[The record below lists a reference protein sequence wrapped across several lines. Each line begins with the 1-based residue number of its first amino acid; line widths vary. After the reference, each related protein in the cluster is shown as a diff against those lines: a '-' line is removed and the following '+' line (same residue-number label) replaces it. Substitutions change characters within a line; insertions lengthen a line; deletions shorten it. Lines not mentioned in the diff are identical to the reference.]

1 MGFLKKIT
9 RPIRKIVKKIVPRE
23 LQPLLPVA
31 AAFLPI
37 APGIGGLFSGIKNPL
52 LQAALKRGTQSALAQ
67 SVTGEGDVDPFTTAM
82 AGLSAG
88 LSEVGS
94 AGLPEGLKTT
104 QSKLTGEGVSG
115 LRASRVMESRN
126 ILQQAGDIGKSG
138 IMKVADVAKEAGPFK
153 TAAATS
159 GIIATKE
166 AYDAAQEALD
176 EYNRGLTEQGVT
188 DDSERIKLIRQYMSS
203 AGFDESQIESA
214 LGRYGYLAAGGRVGF
229 QQGGTTS
236 GLATIEDYRKAL
248 ENVGAGTQSQ
258 KMQSLGEYSRSMAT
272 RDFRQAAKGG
282 GLESF
287 LTGQLGSEITPYI
300 SMMQSPM
307 SGTSNFGRE
316 LVLNALTSSYM
327 KPYAAPTDSAYDQMR
342 FAAPGQSGSF
352 VAMPGGQF
360 GDGMGIVIDGKQY
373 ATEQEAIN
381 DVGLERYNMFY
392 ADGGRVGLETGGTPE
407 DNKKTFADYEKEE
420 RIKEFT
426 NLVDKLM
433 TDEGIQDK
441 GYAIRL
447 ASDLINMKNKDI
459 DSDRLKFLNERSTL
473 FALPTDKRP
482 EPEYY
487 DALDALEKRVDF
499 QLGGR
504 VGLEFGG
511 MPEAVEKVEE
521 EPQEFMIDK
530 LKVTVQPGQSEQMA
544 IMNAMMNDVEGV
556 MPEDRKQEFYRLY
569 LPQLRQSGEISETQ
583 YEGLMNEL
591 FGEEMQN
598 GGIMNLKGKEMDLR
612 GGGFVPIGAKERA
625 DDVPA
630 RLSKNEFVFTADA
643 VRSAGG
649 GSVQKGA
656 EKMYNTMKMLE
667 GKIA

>member
-1 MGFLKKIT
+1 M
-9 RPIRKIVKKIVPRE
+9 
-23 LQPLLPVA
+23 A
-31 AAFLPI
+31 A
-37 APGIGGLFSGIKNPL
+37 
-52 LQAALKRGTQSALAQ
+52 R
-67 SVTGEGDVDPFTTAM
+67 D
-82 AGLSAG
+82 LS
-88 LSEVGS
+88 
-94 AGLPEGLKTT
+94 
-104 QSKLTGEGVSG
+104 
-115 LRASRVMESRN
+115 
-126 ILQQAGDIGKSG
+126 
-138 IMKVADVAKEAGPFK
+138 
-153 TAAATS
+153 
-159 GIIATKE
+159 
-166 AYDAAQEALD
+166 
-176 EYNRGLTEQGVT
+176 
-188 DDSERIKLIRQYMSS
+188 
-203 AGFDESQIESA
+203 
-214 LGRYGYLAAGGRVGF
+214 
-229 QQGGTTS
+229 
-236 GLATIEDYRKAL
+236 
-248 ENVGAGTQSQ
+248 
-258 KMQSLGEYSRSMAT
+258 
-272 RDFRQAAKGG
+272 QAAKGG

-287 LTGQLGSEITPYI
+287 LTGQLGSGITPYI

-307 SGTSNFGRE
+307 TGTSNFGRE
-316 LVLNALTSSYM
+316 LVLDALTKSYM
-327 KPYAAPTDSAYDQMR
+327 KPYSMSTGSAYDQMR
-342 FAAPGQSGSF
+342 FAQPGQSGSF

-360 GDGMGIVIDGKQY
+360 GDGMGIVIDGKRY

-392 ADGGRVGLETGGTPE
+392 AD
-407 DNKKTFADYEKEE
+407 
-420 RIKEFT
+420 
-426 NLVDKLM
+426 
-433 TDEGIQDK
+433 
-441 GYAIRL
+441 
-447 ASDLINMKNKDI
+447 
-459 DSDRLKFLNERSTL
+459 
-473 FALPTDKRP
+473 
-482 EPEYY
+482 
-487 DALDALEKRVDF
+487 
-499 QLGGR
+499 GGR

-643 VRSAGG
+643 VRAAGG

>member
-115 LRASRVMESRN
+115 LGASRVMESRN

-176 EYNRGLTEQGVT
+176 EYNRSLTEQGVT

-229 QQGGTTS
+229 QQGGTAS

-258 KMQSLGEYSRSMAT
+258 KMQSLGEYSRSMAA
-272 RDFRQAAKGG
+272 RDLSQAAKGG
-282 GLESF
+282 GIESF
-287 LTGQLGSEITPYI
+287 LKEQLGSGIIPGM
-300 SMMQSPM
+300 SAMQSPM

-316 LVLNALTSSYM
+316 LVLDALTKAYM
-327 KPYAAPTDSAYDQMR
+327 KPYAAPTDSMYDQMR

-360 GDGMGIVIDGKQY
+360 GDGMGIVIDGKRY

-392 ADGGRVGLETGGTPE
+392 AD
-407 DNKKTFADYEKEE
+407 
-420 RIKEFT
+420 
-426 NLVDKLM
+426 
-433 TDEGIQDK
+433 
-441 GYAIRL
+441 
-447 ASDLINMKNKDI
+447 
-459 DSDRLKFLNERSTL
+459 
-473 FALPTDKRP
+473 
-482 EPEYY
+482 
-487 DALDALEKRVDF
+487 
-499 QLGGR
+499 GGR

-643 VRSAGG
+643 VRAAGG